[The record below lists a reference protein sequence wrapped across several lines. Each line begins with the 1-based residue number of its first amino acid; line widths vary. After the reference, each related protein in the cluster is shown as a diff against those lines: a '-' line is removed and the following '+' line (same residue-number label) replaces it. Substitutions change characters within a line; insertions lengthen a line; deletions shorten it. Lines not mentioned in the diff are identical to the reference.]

1 MEVEPKKLIIALI
14 IVFLLGIGFALL
26 NGFYFNQEGEALP
39 LIVYGMSFLSIIAGA
54 FIVLLFQWKINKSQL
69 EKILNVLPREER
81 LVIKILLDNNNHIEQ
96 NYLVALSGLNKVT
109 ISRTVMKLESRN
121 IIEKK
126 RLGNTN
132 MIILKI

>member
-1 MEVEPKKLIIALI
+1 MEVEPKKLITSLVV
-14 IVFLLGIGFALL
+14 VFLLGVGFALL
-26 NGFYFNQEGEALP
+26 NGFYFSQEGEALP
-39 LIVYGMSFLSIIAGA
+39 LIVYGMSFLSIMAGA

-81 LVIKILLDNNNHIEQ
+81 IVIKILLDNKNHIEQ
-96 NYLVALSGLNKVT
+96 NYLVALSDFNKVT
-109 ISRTVMKLESRN
+109 ISRTVSKLEERK

-132 MIILKI
+132 MIILKL